1 MFSKNTISLEDEDD
15 DDFSYLNEDFP
26 SQFIFI
32 LKTDHNINI
41 FLKSNVNRYLIF
53 R

>member
-1 MFSKNTISLEDEDD
+1 MFIKNTISLEED

-32 LKTDHNINI
+32 GGRRCFIL
-41 FLKSNVNRYLIF
+41 
-53 R
+53 